1 MKILA
6 IIPMRSGSK
15 GIRDKNV
22 VPFMGKALYEWTV
35 DQAYN
40 SVLSQKQNRI
50 IISTDSPDYRERINL
65 KYPDKGLVPFL
76 RPAKIAGDKV
86 ASSKVIIH
94 ALDQC
99 PGYDTIVLLE
109 PTAPIRCAGDI
120 DAATDLYAEKRAK
133 AVISVCESH
142 RCHPAI
148 SFELGNKDQR
158 CILPD
163 TPSPR
168 RQELRP
174 FYHPTGTLYIA
185 DADWYRQHETF
196 MTADTLG
203 YKVQPWQDYEID
215 DPWDLDIVAA
225 LMPRTR

>member
-1 MKILA
+1 MKVLCV
-6 IIPMRSGSK
+6 IPMRSGSK

-22 VPFMGKALYEWTV
+22 ISFREKALYEWTV
-35 DQAYN
+35 DQALN
-40 SVLSQKQNRI
+40 STLSQPKNRI
-50 IISTDSPDYRERINL
+50 VISTDSPDYRERINL
-65 KYPDKGLVPFL
+65 RYPDKDLVPFL
-76 RPAKIAGDKV
+76 RPEKLARDKTE
-86 ASSKVIIH
+86 SSKVIIH

-99 PGYDTIVLLE
+99 PGYDTVMLLE

-120 DAATDLYAEKRAK
+120 DAALDLYVEKRAK

-148 SFELGNKDQR
+148 SFELGMKDLR
-158 CILPD
+158 CIMPD

-174 FYHPTGTLYIA
+174 YYHPTGTLYIA
-185 DADWYRQHETF
+185 NADWYRKHETF

-203 YKVQPWQDYEID
+203 YKVQPWQDFEID
-215 DPWDLDIVAA
+215 SEWDLRIVGS
-225 LMPRTR
+225 LMDLTK